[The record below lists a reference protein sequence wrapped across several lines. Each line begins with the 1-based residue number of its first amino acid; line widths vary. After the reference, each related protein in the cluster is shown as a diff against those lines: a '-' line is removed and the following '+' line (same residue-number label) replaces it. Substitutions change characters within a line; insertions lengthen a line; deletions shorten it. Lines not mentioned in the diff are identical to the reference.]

1 MPVTIKDVAALAGV
15 SPSTVSRTC
24 KDHPSISRQTKEKV
38 RQAMAKLGYEPNFQ
52 ASSLATQ
59 NSRTVGIILPPSEW
73 EAYQNPFYLEMIRGI
88 SQYCNQKQYI
98 NTVIT
103 GQNEDEI
110 LQAIK
115 TMARTG
121 LAEGFIVLYSREQ
134 DQALAALFAR
144 EDRPTA
150 VLVSDDILAVALE
163 KACIGLGLSI
173 PGDVSILSFNNSLL
187 ARLTFPPLTSVD
199 VNACQL
205 GIEAAAQM
213 ISHVENPELVATKI
227 IVPHH
232 LVERESCAGAGG
244 FCGD

>member
-1 MPVTIKDVAALAGV
+1 MP
-15 SPSTVSRTC
+15 
-24 KDHPSISRQTKEKV
+24 E
-38 RQAMAKLGYEPNFQ
+38 
-52 ASSLATQ
+52 
-59 NSRTVGIILPPSEW
+59 
-73 EAYQNPFYLEMIRGI
+73 
-88 SQYCNQKQYI
+88 
-98 NTVIT
+98 
-103 GQNEDEI
+103 
-110 LQAIK
+110 
-115 TMARTG
+115 
-121 LAEGFIVLYSREQ
+121 EQ

-199 VNACQL
+199 VNA
-205 GIEAAAQM
+205 QM

-232 LVERESCAGAGG
+232 MVERESCAGAGG

>member
-1 MPVTIKDVAALAGV
+1 MLALA
-15 SPSTVSRTC
+15 
-24 KDHPSISRQTKEKV
+24 E
-38 RQAMAKLGYEPNFQ
+38 
-52 ASSLATQ
+52 
-59 NSRTVGIILPPSEW
+59 
-73 EAYQNPFYLEMIRGI
+73 RGI
-88 SQYCNQKQYI
+88 PFD
-98 NTVIT
+98 
-103 GQNEDEI
+103 GQLCVEVPSVPE
-110 LQAIK
+110 
-115 TMARTG
+115 
-121 LAEGFIVLYSREQ
+121 EQ

-213 ISHVENPELVATKI
+213 ISHVENPELVATKNHCSP
-227 IVPHH
+227 PHG
-232 LVERESCAGAGG
+232 GAGELRG
-244 FCGD
+244 SRRVRAVIEILEQYNTIPGR

>member
-1 MPVTIKDVAALAGV
+1 MWINAMCSRGREAAEYLLNLGHVRIACLSGDRFLLYNNDRKMGYMLALA
-15 SPSTVSRTC
+15 
-24 KDHPSISRQTKEKV
+24 E
-38 RQAMAKLGYEPNFQ
+38 
-52 ASSLATQ
+52 
-59 NSRTVGIILPPSEW
+59 
-73 EAYQNPFYLEMIRGI
+73 RGI
-88 SQYCNQKQYI
+88 PFD
-98 NTVIT
+98 
-103 GQNEDEI
+103 GQLCVEVPSVPE
-110 LQAIK
+110 
-115 TMARTG
+115 
-121 LAEGFIVLYSREQ
+121 EQ
-134 DQALAALFAR
+134 DQALEALFAR

-227 IVPHH
+227 IVPHTWWSGRAA
-232 LVERESCAGAGG
+232 REPEGSAVIEIREQYNTSQAGDCLGAFLLSDISPGSAGISANCLI
-244 FCGD
+244 F